1 MWLEVVMSEDE
12 ELLHEEWLRVRLEA
26 LRRGLAQLS
35 PTTQSEYET
44 LVTELEGQLQRN
56 VREPLLVRR
65 LLNEIEAISK
75 CVAFELDVGQNDAAP
90 QSPAEHSPVPV
101 EKKQRRRDCP
111 ETLPC
116 HHRSLRRKLRAGGA
130 SPEAP

>member
-1 MWLEVVMSEDE
+1 MSQGEEFLLEE
-12 ELLHEEWLRVRLEA
+12 ELRAHFEA
-26 LRRGLAQLS
+26 LRRGLARLS

-56 VREPLLVRR
+56 VREPVLVRR
-65 LLNEIEAISK
+65 FLNEIEAISK

-90 QSPAEHSPVPV
+90 QSPEEHSPVPV
-101 EKKQRRRDCP
+101 EKKRRRRDCP
-111 ETLPC
+111 ATPPR
-116 HHRSLRRKLRAGGA
+116 HHRSLRQKLRAEGT